1 MKFLVKKNKNEI
13 CGLCKK
19 PANRG
24 VVTFLDAY
32 ENDIEQEACSEVAN
46 QVKGWRKN
54 TQAVIAENEAFFGNL
69 ADVTDVY
76 VLGHSMAEVDLPYFE
91 RVRDVVNEGS
101 YGISLFMVSMTDK
114 GRNR

>member
-1 MKFLVKKNKNEI
+1 MTKNRKLVLRLLTK
-13 CGLCKK
+13 L
-19 PANRG
+19 
-24 VVTFLDAY
+24 
-32 ENDIEQEACSEVAN
+32 
-46 QVKGWRKN
+46 KGWRKN

-101 YGISLFMVSMTDK
+101 HGISLFMVSIGT
-114 GRNR
+114 GSEPIEFA

>member
-1 MKFLVKKNKNEI
+1 MWCLV
-13 CGLCKK
+13 
-19 PANRG
+19 NRKG
-24 VVTFLDAY
+24 SLFFGSVQGALRSAMYDAY

-54 TQAVIAENEAFFGNL
+54 TQAVIGENEAFFGNL

-76 VLGHSMAEVDLPYFE
+76 VLGRSMAEVDLPYFE
-91 RVRDVVNEGS
+91 RVRDVVNEGAH
-101 YGISLFMVSMTDK
+101 GISLFMVSMTDK